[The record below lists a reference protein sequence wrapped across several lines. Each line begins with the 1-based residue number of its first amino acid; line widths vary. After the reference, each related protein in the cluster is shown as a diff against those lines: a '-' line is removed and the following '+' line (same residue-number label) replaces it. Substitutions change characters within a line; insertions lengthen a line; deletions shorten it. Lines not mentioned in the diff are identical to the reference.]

1 MSKLTEIQNEL
12 RVPKSQFNS
21 FGKYNYR
28 SCEDILEAL
37 KPLLKKHKSTLSI
50 SDQVENV
57 GDLTFIESTVQ
68 LKTESDTFISK
79 AQAGINPNKKGMD
92 IAQSFGTSSS
102 YARKYALAGMFLLD
116 DNKDA
121 DSEKPLDVEQ
131 KIKSCQTL
139 SQLKTVYSS
148 LSTSDKT
155 KYASLKDELKTKL
168 K

>member
-12 RVPKSQFNS
+12 KAPKSQYNS

-37 KPLLKKHKSTLSI
+37 KPLLKKYECTLLI
-50 SDQVENV
+50 SDEVINV
-57 GDLTFIESTVQ
+57 GDLTFIESKVSF
-68 LKTESDTFISK
+68 SDGDKFVITT

-92 IAQSFGTSSS
+92 IAQSFGSSSS

-116 DNKDA
+116 DTKDA
-121 DSEKPLDVEQ
+121 DSEKPLNVEQ
-131 KIKSCQTL
+131 KLKSCQNL
-139 SQLKTVYSS
+139 KQLQQVYTS
-148 LSTSDKT
+148 LSADDKT
-155 KYASLKDELKTKL
+155 KYKDLKDELKTKL

>member
-12 RVPKSQFNS
+12 KAPKSQYNS

-28 SCEDILEAL
+28 SCEDILESL
-37 KPLLKKHKSTLSI
+37 KPLLKKHKCTLSI
-50 SDQVENV
+50 SDEVLNV
-57 GDLTFIESTVQ
+57 GDLTFIESTVN
-68 LKTESDTFISK
+68 LKSESDTFISK

-92 IAQSFGTSSS
+92 IAQSFGSSSS

-116 DNKDA
+116 DTKDA

-131 KIKSCQTL
+131 KLRSCQNL
-139 SQLKTVYSS
+139 KQLQQVYTS
-148 LSTSDKT
+148 LSANEKT
-155 KYASLKDELKTKL
+155 QMQALKDELKTKL